1 MSELLVITD
10 VFVIATGTSNRHV
23 RTLAEETEL
32 QLKTLDRRP
41 LRREGVE
48 EGKWL
53 LLDYG
58 DVVVHIFDDE
68 TRSYYEL
75 ERLWGNAPRIT
86 FEPAP
91 SSA

>member
-10 VFVIATGTSNRHV
+10 IFIIATGTSNRHV
-23 RTLAEETEL
+23 RTLAEEAEL
-32 QLKTLDRRP
+32 QLKALDRRP
-41 LRREGVE
+41 FRREGVD

-53 LLDYG
+53 LLDFG
-58 DVVVHIFDDE
+58 DLVIHIFDEE